1 MQCVDYVPAYEREL
15 VELWRAAFERA
26 LDLEDPHPIEDQ
38 IAYLHTKVLPDY
50 RVQVALEQERII
62 GFLAANEAEISQL
75 YVHVDHQRRGVGTA
89 LLDLAKT
96 ESTGR
101 LTLYT
106 FERNHGARA
115 FYEQHG
121 FRIIQR
127 GFEPQW
133 RLNDL
138 QYEWIR

>member
-15 VELWRAAFERA
+15 VEMWRAAFERA
-26 LDLEDPHPIEDQ
+26 LDLVDPHGIEDQ
-38 IAYLHTKVLPDY
+38 IAYLRKSVLADY
-50 RVQVALEQERII
+50 RVRVALDSERII
-62 GFLAANEAEISQL
+62 GFLAANESEISQL
-75 YVHVDHQRRGVGTA
+75 YVHVDHQRRGIGTA

-106 FERNHGARA
+106 FERNRGARA

-121 FRIIQR
+121 FRIIRR
-127 GFEPQW
+127 GFEPHW
-133 RLNDL
+133 NLEDL